1 MMTALISQL
10 SGHLEFEDNAPGVR
24 VVLSAP
30 IVHQ

>member
-1 MMTALISQL
+1 MMTALVSQL
-10 SGHLEFEDNAPGVR
+10 SGQLEFEDNLPGAR

>member
-10 SGHLEFEDNAPGVR
+10 SGHLEFEDNGPGVR